1 LAASNKVTALI
12 SSSTSDARLAVIIPP
27 ALLANQ
33 AIICIQI
40 MCATLAILAAK
51 HAVLQIHA
59 HLA

>member
-40 MCATLAILAAK
+40 
-51 HAVLQIHA
+51 LQDEENLSLLPLITSG
-59 HLA
+59 